1 MLVVNKYQAMFSGR
15 YSDDTYLDGSHL
27 FRCSRWT
34 SFLEVSIEA
43 ENHPSAPKLTYLA
56 ITTALEAI
64 SAFIDGWYARGWVP
78 TFDLQLFPPER
89 DDLHFLSGSVTQQVA
104 VA

>member
-1 MLVVNKYQAMFSGR
+1 MFSGR

-34 SFLEVSIEA
+34 PFLEVTIKTG
-43 ENHPSAPKLTYLA
+43 NHPSAPKLTYLA
-56 ITTALEAI
+56 ITNALEAI
-64 SAFIDGWYARGWVP
+64 SAFIDEWFSRGWVP
-78 TFDLQLFPPER
+78 TFDLELFPPEAG
-89 DDLHFLSGSVTQQVA
+89 DLHFLDGSVTQQVQ